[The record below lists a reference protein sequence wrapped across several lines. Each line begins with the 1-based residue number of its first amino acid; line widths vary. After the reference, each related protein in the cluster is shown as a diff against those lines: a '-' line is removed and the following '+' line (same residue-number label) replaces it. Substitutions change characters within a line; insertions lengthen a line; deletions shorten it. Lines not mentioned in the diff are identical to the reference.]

1 MRFRHLIIIIIPLA
15 ASPPTSNP
23 FPSSGYEEIMTD
35 PSYKGQFVVFTC
47 PHIGNVGINYGEAR
61 RPCMHAAAADMQGSD
76 FIRTSLGRNQELR
89 WQCVCGGGR
98 GHLYIR

>member
-1 MRFRHLIIIIIPLA
+1 MRFRHLIVILPLA

-23 FPSSGYEEIMTD
+23 FPSSTGYEEIMTD

-61 RPCMHAAAADMQGSD
+61 RPCMHAA
-76 FIRTSLGRNQELR
+76 ELPSHDP
-89 WQCVCGGGR
+89 CA
-98 GHLYIR
+98 HP